1 MLLSTL
7 TNVPFQNRF
16 TVVVGFFFFNET
28 ILRKKNNKPCNLL
41 KIFGHGIF
49 IVIFDDLILL
59 CDFPK
64 QNHVISDMN
73 SSDRWI
79 PIYNYILEQI
89 AFTLKLMVLIILKK
103 NVDTY
108 ITFLIY

>member
-1 MLLSTL
+1 MFFGILKLRKCIYALIYSYKC
-7 TNVPFQNRF
+7 
-16 TVVVGFFFFNET
+16 TVSKQIHGCCWGFFFNET

-73 SSDRWI
+73 SSDR
-79 PIYNYILEQI
+79 
-89 AFTLKLMVLIILKK
+89 
-103 NVDTY
+103 
-108 ITFLIY
+108 